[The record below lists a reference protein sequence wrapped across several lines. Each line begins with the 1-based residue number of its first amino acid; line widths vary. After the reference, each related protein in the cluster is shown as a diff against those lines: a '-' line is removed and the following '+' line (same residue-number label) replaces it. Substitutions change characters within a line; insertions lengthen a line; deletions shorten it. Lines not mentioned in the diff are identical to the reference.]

1 MTMTGLAL
9 VSVLAAANLTIDE
22 NRSISVGIGLRTSV
36 STTARGAPDGE
47 SRTYDS
53 AVEAGVLGIGG
64 KVDKRLRFQLN
75 FARTPLG
82 ETRSVDAFGMLE
94 LHESANVWAGRFL
107 PPGDRASL
115 SGPFFQSTWEPPF
128 VASLYPT
135 VAAGR
140 DDGVAAWGQWRGGKA
155 KVYAGGFRGRDGVG
169 PTTTNTA
176 DRPLLIGRVVVNL
189 LDPEPGYYNAGT
201 YHGAKDVLAIG
212 GGVRRQELATGTG
225 LVAGDAGTY
234 TGWNVDALLEKR
246 LGPAGTGTIEYAF
259 YRYDL
264 GDALDP
270 AIAEGDGWFVTGG
283 WLLPVDVRGVRFQP
297 TVRVQRFDATAGPAR
312 ERIDACLNVLWQ
324 GHFTRFGVNYSEDDA
339 GPAARSVRTVK
350 LGAQFLL

>member
-1 MTMTGLAL
+1 MALTTLA
-9 VSVLAAANLTIDE
+9 VVTVLAAANLTIDE

-47 SRTYDS
+47 SRSYDS
-53 AVEAGVLGIGG
+53 AVEAGILGIGG

-82 ETRSVDAFGMLE
+82 ESRSIDAFGMLE
-94 LHESANVWAGRFL
+94 LHESANLWAGRFL

-115 SGPFFQSTWEPPF
+115 SGPFFQNTWEAPF
-128 VASLYPT
+128 VSMYPSN

-140 DDGVAAWGQWRGGKA
+140 DDGVAAWGQWRGGRA
-155 KVYAGGFRGRDGVG
+155 KYYGGGFRGRDGLN
-169 PTTTNTA
+169 TTNTA
-176 DRPLLIGRVVVNL
+176 DRPLLMGRAVVNL

-201 YHGAKDVLAIG
+201 YHGAKDVIALG
-212 GGVRRQELATGTG
+212 GSVRRQELGTG
-225 LVAGDAGTY
+225 VALMDAGTY
-234 TGWNVDALLEKR
+234 TGWNVDALFEKR
-246 LGPAGTGTIEYAF
+246 LGPAGTATVEYAF

-264 GDALDP
+264 GGIPDP
-270 AIAEGDGWFVTGG
+270 ALAEGDGWFVTGG
-283 WLLPVDVRGVRFQP
+283 WLLPLDVRGVRFQP

-312 ERIDACLNVLWQ
+312 ERIDACLNVLWA

-339 GPAARSVRTVK
+339 GPAARTVRTVK